1 MVYYI
6 IPFFLPLLYFLR
18 SNYISYFSIFS
29 VLCFMLFLAAL
40 RWQTGTDWFPY
51 YNDFITPNI
60 RQDFELGYVV
70 YVNTI
75 RWFTESYSIFLFI
88 TTLIP
93 LLLIHSTLY
102 KCVDSKKCFILSL
115 SYFYT
120 YYYLGSFFGAERRII
135 AIGLCFSAVGFL
147 VKSNKVNA
155 FICILL
161 ATLFHSS
168 AAITV
173 LFFFI
178 QKIKLKFLLYFMFLL
193 AICIVP
199 LNIYVGDIISV
210 AVSNIPIDIIR
221 HKLTVYT
228 ENSSNYGEVNLF
240 GLIKRFVIYFIM
252 SVCVLRT
259 YLKDNE
265 ELIFLLKIYISGVIL
280 YTILTPVSAMFSVLT
295 IYFSIVE
302 VILIPMVLTK
312 LRIIDNAPFFIF
324 LFILYLC
331 CQTYSIL
338 SSYSDL
344 FYPYIS
350 VISGLNRFGI
360 Q

>member
-1 MVYYI
+1 M
-6 IPFFLPLLYFLR
+6 LL
-18 SNYISYFSIFS
+18 
-29 VLCFMLFLAAL
+29 LAAL

-51 YNDFITPNI
+51 HNDFITPNI
-60 RQDFELGYVV
+60 RQDFEWGYVF

-120 YYYLGSFFGAERRII
+120 YYYLGSFFGAERRIV
-135 AIGLCFSAVGFL
+135 AIGLCFAAVGFL
-147 VKSNKVNA
+147 VKSNKINA
-155 FICILL
+155 FICIFL

-178 QKIKLKFLLYFMFLL
+178 QKIKLKFLLYLMFLL
-193 AICIVP
+193 VICIVP
-199 LNIYVGDIISV
+199 LNIYLSDIITV

-228 ENSSNYGEVNLF
+228 ENSSNYGGVNLF
-240 GLIKRFVIYFIM
+240 GLVKRFVIYFIM
-252 SVCVLRT
+252 SACVLRT

-280 YTILTPVSAMFSVLT
+280 YTVLTPVSAMFSVLT

-302 VILIPMVLTK
+302 IILIPMVLTK
-312 LRIIDNAPFFIF
+312 LRIIDDAPFFIV

-331 CQTYSIL
+331 CQTYLIL
-338 SSYSDL
+338 SSYSEL

-350 VISGLNRFGI
+350 VISGVNRFGI

>member
-135 AIGLCFSAVGFL
+135 AIGLCFSAVGF
-147 VKSNKVNA
+147 
-155 FICILL
+155 
-161 ATLFHSS
+161 
-168 AAITV
+168 
-173 LFFFI
+173 
-178 QKIKLKFLLYFMFLL
+178 
-193 AICIVP
+193 
-199 LNIYVGDIISV
+199 
-210 AVSNIPIDIIR
+210 
-221 HKLTVYT
+221 
-228 ENSSNYGEVNLF
+228 
-240 GLIKRFVIYFIM
+240 
-252 SVCVLRT
+252 
-259 YLKDNE
+259 
-265 ELIFLLKIYISGVIL
+265 
-280 YTILTPVSAMFSVLT
+280 FS
-295 IYFSIVE
+295 
-302 VILIPMVLTK
+302 
-312 LRIIDNAPFFIF
+312 
-324 LFILYLC
+324 
-331 CQTYSIL
+331 
-338 SSYSDL
+338 
-344 FYPYIS
+344 
-350 VISGLNRFGI
+350 
-360 Q
+360 